1 MKCIAFILTGPCVK
15 LQHLGLQTERES
27 QAVIHLDCFGLNPP
41 SRFARYHLEALKL
54 PTQRRRIARTLE
66 AFVYELLVLTKSGR
80 EIVVGRAATTE
91 EAKQLSE
98 SATQLLGGLKV
109 AQERNDVVV
118 VQSDENVYWI
128 LPTEIEGLSLY
139 RVPDGE
145 AQGAST
151 FGIVRPS

>member
-1 MKCIAFILTGPCVK
+1 
-15 LQHLGLQTERES
+15 
-27 QAVIHLDCFGLNPP
+27 
-41 SRFARYHLEALKL
+41 
-54 PTQRRRIARTLE
+54 LE

-80 EIVVGRAATTE
+80 EIVVGRAATQD

-139 RVPDGE
+139 HVPDG
-145 AQGAST
+145 QPVDGGT
-151 FGIVRPS
+151 FGIIKPS

>member
-1 MKCIAFILTGPCVK
+1 
-15 LQHLGLQTERES
+15 
-27 QAVIHLDCFGLNPP
+27 
-41 SRFARYHLEALKL
+41 
-54 PTQRRRIARTLE
+54 LE
-66 AFVYELLVLTKSGR
+66 AFLYELLVLTKSGR
-80 EIVVGRAATTE
+80 EIVVGRAASQE

-145 AQGAST
+145 NVGAST